1 MNEFVLPDYG
11 GACLSNLLPSV
22 ASRLLGETPLLDVP
36 RAARYVILL
45 VDGLG
50 WYPMPAACARTRR
63 DSAARARTAR
73 VRSAR

>member
-50 WYPMPAACARTRR
+50 WYPIAEHSH
-63 DSAARARTAR
+63 DSCLFEPRL
-73 VRSAR
+73 